1 MDYSAAAAVVYLRPA
16 GIQAGTHELILRFDP
31 QSIHRTELVAEVSS
45 ALLVLLLLAALATAF
60 LPRRVRPEDS
70 PQE

>member
-1 MDYSAAAAVVYLRPA
+1 M
-16 GIQAGTHELILRFDP
+16 LRFDP

-60 LPRRVRPEDS
+60 LPRRARPEDG